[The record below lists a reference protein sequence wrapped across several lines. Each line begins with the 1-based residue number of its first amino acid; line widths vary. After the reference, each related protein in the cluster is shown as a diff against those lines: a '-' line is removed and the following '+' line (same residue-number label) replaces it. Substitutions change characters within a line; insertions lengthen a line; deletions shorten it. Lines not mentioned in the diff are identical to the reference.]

1 MTLAKIVSVGVAI
14 FAMLFGSGN
23 IVYPL
28 SLGRDMGDQVW
39 LAMAGFFIT
48 AVILPVIG
56 LISALLCN
64 GDYKKLFGRLGT
76 IPGNAIIFLCMMLL
90 GPFAV
95 IPRCITL
102 SYAAIQ
108 WYIPSCTAVM
118 FSVFAGILIFAT
130 TYRPTG
136 VIDIL
141 GKFLGPLKLI
151 LLMAIVGFG
160 LMAWLPLP
168 TADTLPFES
177 FATGLVQGYWTLDLL
192 ATIFFS
198 SLILISLRKNDAL
211 TTPKSLALVGLKAG
225 SVGALLLGIVYAGF
239 CLTAAMH
246 GPALAHVESAQLL
259 TALAALLL
267 GTHAGALANFTV
279 AIACLTTA
287 IALSTIFAG
296 YIQKELSC
304 NTLSYVAALLI
315 TIVCST
321 IMANFG
327 FARIMS
333 LIAPL
338 VLCIYPALI
347 VLAIVNIAHVLC
359 GWRYIKIP
367 FWTTLIATIA
377 LKVW

>member
-56 LISALLCN
+56 LISALLCD

-76 IPGNAIIFLCMMLL
+76 VPGSIIIFLCMMLL
-90 GPFAV
+90 GPFAI

-102 SYAAIQ
+102 SYASVQ
-108 WYIPSCTAVM
+108 WYIPSCTTIM
-118 FSVFAGILIFAT
+118 FSVLSGLLIFAT

-141 GKFLGPLKLI
+141 GKFLGPLKLA
-151 LLMAIVGFG
+151 LLLAIVGFG

-168 TADTLPFES
+168 TVDIPPFHS

-198 SLILISLRKNDAL
+198 GLILTSLRKNDAL
-211 TTPKSLALVGLKAG
+211 KTPKALAVIGLKAG
-225 SVGALLLGIVYAGF
+225 GVGALLLGIVYTGF
-239 CLTAAMH
+239 CLVAAMH
-246 GPALAHVESAQLL
+246 GPAVAQVEAAQLL

-267 GTHAGALANFTV
+267 GAHAGALANFTV

-287 IALSTIFAG
+287 IALTTIFAD
-296 YIQKELSC
+296 YVQKELSC
-304 NTLSYVAALLI
+304 GKLSYLAALLI
-315 TIVCST
+315 TIVCSAV
-321 IMANFG
+321 MANFG

-347 VLAIVNIAHVLC
+347 VLAIVNIAHVLW

-367 FWTTLIATIA
+367 FWATLIATIA